1 MGIDPDFRREVLDVN
16 IKGNLQFCYQCNRCT
31 DECPIAR
38 NADKPYN
45 PRQLMLTSLL
55 GLKDAIFNVADNFN
69 VFGCTVCDRCD
80 EVCPGNLALTEVF
93 YLLKN
98 KMCQMG
104 KAPDS
109 YIGQA
114 KVIVENGKA
123 IPMQPA
129 IERRR
134 KQMGLPDVPAF
145 DLDEC
150 KAIAK
155 ETGIAS
161 RVKLAGAAKASGG
174 D

>member
-1 MGIDPDFRREVLDVN
+1 MGIDPEFRREVLDVN
-16 IKGNLQFCYQCNRCT
+16 IRGDLQFCYQCNRCT
-31 DECPIAR
+31 DECPIAN

-55 GLKDAIFNVADNFN
+55 GLKDAIFGAPDNFN

-93 YLLKN
+93 CLLKN
-98 KMCQMG
+98 KMAQMG
-104 KAPDS
+104 KAPDA

-114 KVIVENGKA
+114 KVIVDNGKA

-145 DLDEC
+145 NIDE
-150 KAIAK
+150 
-155 ETGIAS
+155 
-161 RVKLAGAAKASGG
+161 V
-174 D
+174 